1 MHIRVISLLHPYLN
15 YRCQDEVTRP
25 ILFKGLEIS
34 NFVFFSQISMNINIH
49 EYKNLKKAF
58 PNHTWNI

>member
-15 YRCQDEVTRP
+15 YRCQDEV
-25 ILFKGLEIS
+25 FKGVEIS
-34 NFVFFSQISMNINIH
+34 NFVFFSQTSMTINIH